1 MKWFL
6 IILVVVLIP
15 PILLILRL
23 LYKRLVFVVRLKSV
37 CKSHGY
43 QLIPTHR
50 FWWLGWTRGIIS
62 DFHVVTQDTVYSV
75 KLIGTISK
83 RILFNFVDETNY
95 SVRNLMFQFS
105 AAAYHVPYDPK
116 KKKPYQ
122 FNYELPDECITQKM
136 IPVILMNPVSSIVS
150 FSTFEAQR
158 KRVENGDYVNEGYFF
173 SSSGFLDQLCES

>member
-1 MKWFL
+1 MKWFF
-6 IILVVVLIP
+6 IIFMFFLVP
-15 PILLILRL
+15 PTLLMLRL
-23 LYKRLVFVVRLKSV
+23 LYKRLALVIRLKSV

-43 QLIPTHR
+43 QFIPTHH
-50 FWWLGWTRGIIS
+50 FWWLGWTRGLNS

-75 KLIGTISK
+75 KLIGTVSK

-105 AAAYHVPYDPK
+105 AAAYHVPYKPK

-122 FNYELPDECITQKM
+122 FNYELPDECITKKM

-150 FSTFEAQR
+150 FSAFGAKR
-158 KRVENGDYVNEGYFF
+158 KLVENGDYVNEGYFF
-173 SSSGFLDQLCES
+173 SGSGFLDRLCES